1 MAEHRYTSVKR
12 AEYARSLGVKKGFER
27 LDRRSASGTRGD
39 TKKSGHGGKFTWD
52 GPNSEEEDYDVA
64 SPPVTDRND
73 PNYVDEPVKEEE
85 KKVAEEKEVGIA
97 AAPAAVFGL
106 AELAAKLPV
115 AAAAS

>member
-12 AEYARSLGVKKGFER
+12 SEYARSLGVKKGFER

-52 GPNSEEEDYDVA
+52 GPSSEEEDYDVA

-85 KKVAEEKEVGIA
+85 KKVVEEKEVGIA
-97 AAPAAVFGL
+97 AAPVVVFGL

>member
-1 MAEHRYTSVKR
+1 MAEHQYTSVKR

-27 LDRRSASGTRGD
+27 LDRRSASGTRGG

-52 GPNSEEEDYDVA
+52 GPNSEEEGYDVA

-85 KKVAEEKEVGIA
+85 EKVAEEKEVGIA
-97 AAPAAVFGL
+97 ATPMVVGL